1 MDAAELKRMVPV
13 IKFFPFWKSSQQKLL
28 SQFDHRRPV
37 TDMVQEEEEE
47 DWSLKLSI
55 LWKAMDFES
64 LWVRQ

>member
-55 LWKAMDFES
+55 L
-64 LWVRQ
+64 